1 MALTALKNNAY
12 DFSFIERSIMIDELI
27 NVDVLTSTASP
38 LSDEWIY
45 VYTNHA
51 DIRKI
56 NIVSGVCEKV
66 ISFKFQRF
74 PTNALFHL
82 YISADEDYLAVTCL
96 FQGDY
101 KTKSCCEGAII
112 NLQSGFEVLK
122 LNAGDYHM
130 QENPFP
136 VCFIKHQ
143 GKTAVMH
150 ATDWNRLDI
159 TDLETGLIITE
170 RDIEKMPEEN
180 NDSVF
185 SEWAG
190 VLKPSPNQERVATI
204 GWVWHPFGCA
214 YSFNLKRWLAGEKWE
229 ADSSIH
235 RRSYAGWDGFWDSS
249 FLWIDD
255 KRLCIWGVPS
265 KDDYSLSESNVA
277 IFDAETEDELLRFS
291 GPTKDVLFY
300 DEFLFSGIEK
310 EGNNNLGVSIWN
322 IENGDLLHQEFG
334 LKVDLYLTL
343 SKELV
348 KFEGQGKIS
357 LTKWQTY

>member
-1 MALTALKNNAY
+1 MALTALKNNFY
-12 DFSFIERSIMIDELI
+12 DFSFIERSIIIDELI
-27 NVDVLTSTASP
+27 DVNVLTSIASP

-45 VYTNHA
+45 VYTNQA

-56 NIVSGVCEKV
+56 NIVSGVCEIIV
-66 ISFKFQRF
+66 TFQPQRF
-74 PTNALFHL
+74 PANATFHL
-82 YISADEDYLAVTCL
+82 YISADEKYLAITCL
-96 FQGDY
+96 FQGNY
-101 KTKSCCEGAII
+101 ENKSICEGSII
-112 NLQSGFEVLK
+112 YLQSGLEVLN

-136 VCFIKHQ
+136 VCFVKHQ
-143 GKTAVMH
+143 GKNAVVH

-159 TDLETGLIITE
+159 TDLETGEIITD
-170 RDIEKMPEEN
+170 RDFEKMPEQ
-180 NDSVF
+180 NDDAVF

-190 VLKPSPNQERVATI
+190 ILKPSPNQERIATI

-235 RRSYAGWDGFWDSS
+235 RRSYVGWDGFWDAS

-255 KRLCIWGVPS
+255 NRLCVWGVP
-265 KDDYSLSESNVA
+265 DDNKYNLSENNIA
-277 IFDAETEDELLRFS
+277 IFDAETEDELFRFS

-300 DEFLFSGIEK
+300 DGFLFSGIENDAK
-310 EGNNNLGVSIWN
+310 KNVGLSIWN

-334 LKVDLYLTL
+334 LNMDLYLPL
-343 SKELV
+343 SKEFV
-348 KFEGQGKIS
+348 KFDEQGKIS
-357 LTKWQTY
+357 LIKWHAY

>member
-1 MALTALKNNAY
+1 
-12 DFSFIERSIMIDELI
+12 MIDELI

-143 GKTAVMH
+143 GKTAD
-150 ATDWNRLDI
+150 ARYRL
-159 TDLETGLIITE
+159 E
-170 RDIEKMPEEN
+170 
-180 NDSVF
+180 
-185 SEWAG
+185 
-190 VLKPSPNQERVATI
+190 
-204 GWVWHPFGCA
+204 PFR
-214 YSFNLKRWLAGEKWE
+214 Y
-229 ADSSIH
+229 
-235 RRSYAGWDGFWDSS
+235 Y
-249 FLWIDD
+249 
-255 KRLCIWGVPS
+255 
-265 KDDYSLSESNVA
+265 
-277 IFDAETEDELLRFS
+277 
-291 GPTKDVLFY
+291 
-300 DEFLFSGIEK
+300 
-310 EGNNNLGVSIWN
+310 
-322 IENGDLLHQEFG
+322 
-334 LKVDLYLTL
+334 
-343 SKELV
+343 
-348 KFEGQGKIS
+348 
-357 LTKWQTY
+357 